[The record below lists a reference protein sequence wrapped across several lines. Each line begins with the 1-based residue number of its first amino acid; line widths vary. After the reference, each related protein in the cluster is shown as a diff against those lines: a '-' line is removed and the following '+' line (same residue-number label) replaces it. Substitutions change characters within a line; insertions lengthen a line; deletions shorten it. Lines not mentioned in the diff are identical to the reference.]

1 MSRPASRASGLA
13 LVAAALLLSACATP
27 GGTVAPGASSS
38 TPGSPASSATLGP
51 TPTAAPTAPDA
62 SPTPASTQEPTES
75 LPPFACSLPASVAAT
90 ANRAQIH
97 DIRVGTHDGYDR
109 IVWEFESGIP
119 AVTVERTQPPFI
131 ADPSGLSLS
140 VHGSSFLKIVMQ
152 GGTIVTPDGTQSF
165 TGAISLMPVYP
176 TLVELKAGGDFEAVS
191 TWYVGLG
198 AEACVRVFTLSGPD
212 RLVIDLQH

>member
-1 MSRPASRASGLA
+1 M
-13 LVAAALLLSACATP
+13 
-27 GGTVAPGASSS
+27 
-38 TPGSPASSATLGP
+38 
-51 TPTAAPTAPDA
+51 
-62 SPTPASTQEPTES
+62 
-75 LPPFACSLPASVAAT
+75 AAT

-131 ADPSGLSLS
+131 ADPSGLPLS

-152 GGTIVTPDGTQSF
+152 GGTILTPDYTKSF
-165 TGAISLMPVYP
+165 TGATSLMPAYP
-176 TLVELKAGGDFEAVS
+176 TLVELKAAGDFEGVG
-191 TWYVGLG
+191 TWYVGMS
-198 AEACVRVFTLSGPD
+198 AETCVRVFTLTAPD